1 MKKGITKRK
10 LLELCNEFNLRYY
23 ESEDDYLYIDF
34 NDAVITDD
42 CGSESSL
49 IVYRGLDYVFVQ
61 TGLQIWYDAIDNRMK
76 IFWTDG
82 EVKIDT
88 MKNLRKYCKNMIEQ
102 YEQFKLCKKHFKQNT
117 RIKNISK
124 DFE

>member
-1 MKKGITKRK
+1 MKKGITKTK

-23 ESEDDYLYIDF
+23 ETEDDYLYIDF
-34 NDAVITDD
+34 KDAVITDD

-49 IVYRGLDYVFVQ
+49 ITYGGQDNVFVQ

-76 IFWTDG
+76 IFWAD
-82 EVKIDT
+82 EEIMIDS

-102 YEQFKLCKKHFKQNT
+102 YEQFKLCKKQLKQNT
-117 RIKNISK
+117 RIENISK
-124 DFE
+124 DF

>member
-1 MKKGITKRK
+1 MKKEITKTK

-34 NDAVITDD
+34 KDAVITDD
-42 CGSESSL
+42 CGSESSF
-49 IVYRGLDYVFVQ
+49 IVYRGLDYVFAQ

-102 YEQFKLCKKHFKQNT
+102 YEQFKLCKKQLKQNT

-124 DFE
+124 DF